1 MGFELARRFRTLPSG
16 ECVSDP
22 TEEPVRQLQRNFGGS
37 ALAICRGIPVLA
49 EASVLAAGMASMP
62 RIAFWAVVGPTNLGL
77 AIAYAVL
84 GATSLATGWLPVAL
98 ALSLGL
104 PAAGLW
110 LVARR
115 YSGNADSRYD

>member
-1 MGFELARRFRTLPSG
+1 
-16 ECVSDP
+16 
-22 TEEPVRQLQRNFGGS
+22 
-37 ALAICRGIPVLA
+37 
-49 EASVLAAGMASMP
+49 MASMP